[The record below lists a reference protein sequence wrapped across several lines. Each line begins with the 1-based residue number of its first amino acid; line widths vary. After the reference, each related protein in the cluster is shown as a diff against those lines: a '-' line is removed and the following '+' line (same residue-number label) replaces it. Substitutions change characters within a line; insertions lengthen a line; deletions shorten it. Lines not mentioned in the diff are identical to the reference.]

1 MDNLEKEYEVIK
13 KKLDKIIEEGDYL
26 LAQHEIIKSYLNI
39 NEEIANLSQQL
50 EVITKKINF
59 NKWNSCNHMWFITK
73 RTFDS
78 GEGRSYDYCSCV
90 KCNLSYEVFAEY
102 EQRGKDVFE
111 NSQKAQMFEFLQ
123 EHNGAQYKGLSSNY
137 FGNFNTIQSIY
148 KEVKA
153 ANPNLDDN
161 IILQLIKEKL
171 IKKENKTRKR
181 KR

>member
-73 RTFDS
+73 RSFDQGPFLLIREKEEVMIIVVVLNAIFLMKS
-78 GEGRSYDYCSCV
+78 LRNMNKGV
-90 KCNLSYEVFAEY
+90 KMYL
-102 EQRGKDVFE
+102 R
-111 NSQKAQMFEFLQ
+111 
-123 EHNGAQYKGLSSNY
+123 
-137 FGNFNTIQSIY
+137 
-148 KEVKA
+148 
-153 ANPNLDDN
+153 
-161 IILQLIKEKL
+161 ILK
-171 IKKENKTRKR
+171 KR
-181 KR
+181 KCLNFYKSIMELNIKD